1 MDLKD
6 KIIGMALVA
15 LISLVGWNLHETWG
29 MKEEVFKLQ
38 QGQIVLSRQIQKN
51 SAFVKQKLKQIKKKQ
66 NKKIVIYLIH
76 LFVFSICCLAI
87 FLLFKSFKV
96 LNFMFIYHKML
107 FNIPLK
113 II

>member
-38 QGQIVLSRQIQKN
+38 QGQVVLS
-51 SAFVKQKLKQIKKKQ
+51 KQIKKNTNLVKRNIKNLDKKKKKKK
-66 NKKIVIYLIH
+66 NKTE
-76 LFVFSICCLAI
+76 
-87 FLLFKSFKV
+87 
-96 LNFMFIYHKML
+96 
-107 FNIPLK
+107 
-113 II
+113 